1 MDASQWLDSD
11 GDGYGD
17 NPAPANAPDACP
29 DDWGDSTLD
38 RLGCPDSDG
47 DGWADLGDAFSD
59 NVRLWSDADGDGYAD
74 QQGTNLSDDC
84 PEETGSSS
92 EDRLGCVDADGD
104 GWSDAGDYYPADAS
118 RHVKSLL
125 PMIML
130 ILVVLVGGTATAVI
144 LRRRG
149 KEGAIP
155 HLTAPEMTPPPVLA
169 PAPPADPPGLIPEP
183 PGLPPEPPGLDPE
196 PPVPEPEAE
205 EVGPPIPEEGIPEG
219 WTLEQW
225 NYYGQ
230 EWLDS
235 EAEGVE
241 DEEEK

>member
-1 MDASQWLDSD
+1 
-11 GDGYGD
+11 
-17 NPAPANAPDACP
+17 
-29 DDWGDSTLD
+29 
-38 RLGCPDSDG
+38 
-47 DGWADLGDAFSD
+47 
-59 NVRLWSDADGDGYAD
+59 
-74 QQGTNLSDDC
+74 
-84 PEETGSSS
+84 
-92 EDRLGCVDADGD
+92 
-104 GWSDAGDYYPADAS
+104 
-118 RHVKSLL
+118 
-125 PMIML
+125 MIML
-130 ILVVLVGGTATAVI
+130 ILVVLVGGTATGVI

-149 KEGAIP
+149 KEGTIP

-169 PAPPADPPGLIPEP
+169 PAPPADP

-205 EVGPPIPEEGIPEG
+205 EVGPPIPKEGIPEG

-235 EAEGVE
+235 EGEGVE